1 MAGRGDAPQPS
12 SSRPVSSRV
21 SSPSP
26 APEAGRVAAGSSVAA
41 SPAAAQG
48 PSIAASTLRRRRT
61 DAARMPSAR
70 TSRTSTEDMSNGRL
84 STSHA
89 GGVSAFDASFLGSAV
104 LSPGTSARATM
115 RPSIASTPFWYT
127 SSILG
132 TVPPATAASLAAAAV
147 DASTLPTSTPARR
160 VPAAPADCAAPG
172 SQNHTRT
179 PSPSPRF
186 FSAGT
191 PSEASGIFS
200 AAASVEA
207 LMGSTRTVP
216 PCHAPPLSATRL
228 VCSAIVAATSL
239 SAASRP
245 TRCKPARPSAPCST
259 SSGGAGGGGDMPAI
273 RAVARSPSTRSSS
286 LVSVNALGSAA
297 ASSSMSR
304 APASISTFFTSQPP
318 SGGGGAS
325 AAGSGGASPGF
336 SGGGGGSG
344 GGPPSASVARY
355 SPGTPTT
362 ACPSSTL
369 QIFTPSGRE
378 PLSFSSRSFERISR
392 STRACRSSR
401 SERSRS
407 VSGSSA
413 LGAGFGA
420 TSAMARGSAEYS
432 PLHSTSS
439 APGRSNRG
447 ALAHAMCWCSPNS
460 RSAASANARSCCSS
474 CPSMSPHRM
483 EMRARRW
490 TGAHSASTASR
501 VSLCRNVCRYRASS
515 RLRST
520 SARPGALDASFTRSS
535 CAEDTT
541 RSTSSPRR
549 TVGVCL
555 GRPSILRA

>member
-1 MAGRGDAPQPS
+1 
-12 SSRPVSSRV
+12 
-21 SSPSP
+21 
-26 APEAGRVAAGSSVAA
+26 
-41 SPAAAQG
+41 
-48 PSIAASTLRRRRT
+48 
-61 DAARMPSAR
+61 
-70 TSRTSTEDMSNGRL
+70 
-84 STSHA
+84 
-89 GGVSAFDASFLGSAV
+89 
-104 LSPGTSARATM
+104 
-115 RPSIASTPFWYT
+115 
-127 SSILG
+127 
-132 TVPPATAASLAAAAV
+132 
-147 DASTLPTSTPARR
+147 
-160 VPAAPADCAAPG
+160 
-172 SQNHTRT
+172 
-179 PSPSPRF
+179 
-186 FSAGT
+186 
-191 PSEASGIFS
+191 
-200 AAASVEA
+200 
-207 LMGSTRTVP
+207 MGSTRTAP
-216 PCHAPPLSATRL
+216 PCHAPPLSATRF

-245 TRCKPARPSAPCST
+245 TRCSPAMPSAPFST
-259 SSGGAGGGGDMPAI
+259 SSGGAGGGGDMPAM

-286 LVSVNALGSAA
+286 LVSVNALGSAV
-297 ASSSMSR
+297 ASSSRSR
-304 APASISTFFTSQPP
+304 APASISIFFTSQPP

-336 SGGGGGSG
+336 GGGGGGGSG

-362 ACPSSTL
+362 ATPSWIL
-369 QIFTPSGRE
+369 QIFTPSGRD
-378 PLSFSSRSFERISR
+378 PLRFSSRSFERISR
-392 STRACRSSR
+392 STRACRFNRSDRSS
-401 SERSRS
+401 S

-413 LGAGFGA
+413 LRAGFCA
-420 TSAMARGSAEYS
+420 TSAMPRGSAEYS

-447 ALAHAMCWCSPNS
+447 ALAHAICWCSPNS

-483 EMRARRW
+483 EMRARLW

-501 VSLCRNVCRYRASS
+501 VSLCRKVCRYRASS

-555 GRPSILRA
+555 GRPSIPRS